1 MPKLL
6 IVDDDEYI
14 RNGLK
19 HLIDWENLGIEI
31 VGEAEGGNEGYAMF
45 LSKAPHLV
53 LTDIRMPGGNGLELM
68 EKIRKKNWNT
78 HLIVL
83 SGYDDFS
90 YVRQAMKYQVEDYLL
105 KPVDPGELEEI
116 AKSCVEQIESR
127 WMDEQIRRETFQLLR
142 NNVLN
147 RWVENRIEDEQLR
160 EKLDFLKIRVA
171 HTRLIQAAVIGWK
184 DAREGAL
191 TEAERNFRSF
201 AIYNAMDE
209 LLAEEGKG
217 VAFLNAGQQIV
228 CLLFGEGKDAEAF
241 ADANLAWLRSAS
253 EKCSGLL
260 KTPWYCA
267 IGKPAERLH
276 LAHVSYG
283 DALRLLDGMEQT
295 GPAQCADRRSLA
307 AASAEAGHE
316 ASDHGQIVPALA
328 AGRREE
334 WESALER
341 DFAVSLEQDDPLAA
355 AKYIASEWIATVK
368 EALRLLRAEDARQRL
383 PEELFA
389 RPFASATVPAI
400 RQDVL
405 RLLEAV
411 DEIVRELSSHEKN
424 RLTVETERYL
434 REHFREE
441 LTLQMVANELHVSP
455 IYLGRLFKAETGEFF
470 SDYLNRLRLEDAMQQ
485 LAGTS
490 LKASEIA
497 SLCGFSDSNY
507 FFRKFKQKI
516 GMSPTE
522 YRTAAAA
529 GMRGEL
535 Q

>member
-31 VGEAEGGNEGYAMF
+31 VGEAEGGNRAYEMF
-45 LSKAPHLV
+45 LSKAPQLV
-53 LTDIRMPGGNGLELM
+53 LTDIRMPDGDGLELM
-68 EKIRKKNWNT
+68 EKIRAKNWNT

-116 AKSCVEQIESR
+116 AKSCVTQIESR
-127 WMDEQIRRETFQLLR
+127 WMDERIRRETFQLLR

-160 EKLDFLKIRVA
+160 EKLDFLKIRVER
-171 HTRLIQAAVIGWK
+171 TRLVQAAVIGWK
-184 DAREGAL
+184 DAREGEL
-191 TEAERNFRSF
+191 SEAEIRFRPF

-209 LLAEEGKG
+209 LLSEAGKG
-217 VAFLNAGQQIV
+217 TAFLNSEQQVV
-228 CLLFGEGKDAEAF
+228 CLLLGEGKDAAAF
-241 ADANLAWLRSAS
+241 ADANLTWLRAAS
-253 EKCSGLL
+253 EKCAALL

-267 IGKPAERLH
+267 LGKPADRLH
-276 LAHVSYG
+276 LAHASYA
-283 DALRLLDGMEQT
+283 DAMRLLDGMDQT

-307 AASAEAGHE
+307 AVSPGAGREAG
-316 ASDHGQIVPALA
+316 DYGKLVPALA

-334 WESALER
+334 WEPAVER
-341 DFAVSLEQDDPLAA
+341 DFAAAPEQADPLAA
-355 AKYIASEWIATVK
+355 AKYAASEWIATAK
-368 EALRLLRAEDARQRL
+368 EALRLLRAEEARQRL
-383 PEELFA
+383 PEDLFA
-389 RPFASATVPAI
+389 RPFASASVPAI

-411 DEIVRELSSHEKN
+411 DAIVRELSSHEKN
-424 RLTVETERYL
+424 RLTLETEHYL
-434 REHFREE
+434 REHYREE
-441 LTLQMVANELHVSP
+441 LTLQMVAGELHVSP

-470 SDYLNRLRLEDAMQQ
+470 SDYLNRLRLEDAMRQ
-485 LAGTS
+485 LAQTS

-522 YRTAAAA
+522 YRAAAA
-529 GMRGEL
+529 GAQGRARE
-535 Q
+535 